1 MYDIYYLL
9 PIHAMQ
15 LQWALVL
22 STCAGRA
29 ALVVEME
36 LEETSRSRA

>member
-9 PIHAMQ
+9 PILAMQ

-22 STCAGRA
+22 STCAGC
-29 ALVVEME
+29 
-36 LEETSRSRA
+36 TG